1 MPSSGALYL
10 LAHKCFTAGP
20 RIAETCGK
28 IAKKRYFSSFFYSPM
43 CPSTI
48 ISTELDF
55 LIAKDTSLYI
65 WKMCGFNYGL
75 LWAVMG
81 STGRHLAVLD
91 VTNVAERA
99 EGAERADRADVAK
112 MGNLAYMVFILKVYI
127 LKFML
132 FEVLSCISHVK
143 VYIVAEVYCLYCRPC
158 PAQTDPCQMDRDTQI
173 IQRSLCFIF
182 HLFFL
187 IIFCMCLSI
196 FICQIFVFCF
206 VPARWTNTQ
215 NICTLYKDLFVFYR
229 VLSPRFS
236 AP

>member
-1 MPSSGALYL
+1 
-10 LAHKCFTAGP
+10 
-20 RIAETCGK
+20 
-28 IAKKRYFSSFFYSPM
+28 
-43 CPSTI
+43 
-48 ISTELDF
+48 
-55 LIAKDTSLYI
+55 
-65 WKMCGFNYGL
+65 
-75 LWAVMG
+75 MG
-81 STGRHLAVLD
+81 STGLHLAVLD
-91 VTNVAERA
+91 VTNVAETERA
-99 EGAERADRADVAK
+99 EGPERADRADVAK

-196 FICQIFVFCF
+196 FSCQIFLFCF

-229 VLSPRFS
+229 VLSREFQHHNQKRVAVNQRLS
-236 AP
+236 QC

>member
-1 MPSSGALYL
+1 MGCNGIYWALL
-10 LAHKCFTAGP
+10 GFT
-20 RIAETCGK
+20 
-28 IAKKRYFSSFFYSPM
+28 
-43 CPSTI
+43 
-48 ISTELDF
+48 
-55 LIAKDTSLYI
+55 
-65 WKMCGFNYGL
+65 GL
-75 LWAVMG
+75 
-81 STGRHLAVLD
+81 HLAVLD
-91 VTNVAERA
+91 MTNVAERA

-112 MGNLAYMVFILKVYI
+112 MGNLAYMVFILKVYL

-196 FICQIFVFCF
+196 FSCQIFLFCF